1 MSDNSKLDQITAMA
15 KRALD
20 ILFVTNPKGTS
31 LGIFSGITIHGF
43 VGLFEA
49 KLNSLLQINMS
60 VLKQWHYITMGIVA
74 FNLPDFLKRN
84 KIDPKIEEAF
94 TYIRRQ
100 VELGT
105 VNRWQAQ
112 QMYVNLHAKVLSSI
126 VLNDKTENSRRKL
139 EETLAK
145 GINLD

>member
-1 MSDNSKLDQITAMA
+1 MSDNSKLDQITAFA

-20 ILFVTNPKGTS
+20 ILFVANPKGTS
-31 LGIFSGITIHGF
+31 LGIFTGITIHGF
-43 VGLFEA
+43 VGIFEA
-49 KLNSLLQINMS
+49 KVTSLLQINIS
-60 VLKQWHYITMGIVA
+60 ALKQWHYIAMGVIA

-94 TYIRRQ
+94 AYIRKQ
-100 VELGT
+100 VAAGT

-126 VLNDKTENSRRKL
+126 VLNEKTETSRRKL

-145 GINLD
+145 GINMD